1 MKNIYSPQVLNWR
14 LVRQYINLPK
24 DSPQMDSEDDYDNDI
39 WSEIDRDTER
49 KIKEYEEKEKIRI
62 VILIQQNFRNKH
74 YIKELQKIN
83 ICNDLISVILKYL

>member
-1 MKNIYSPQVLNWR
+1 MFHSMKDHPIGGLYT
-14 LVRQYINLPK
+14 
-24 DSPQMDSEDDYDNDI
+24 MDDYYDDYPED
-39 WSEIDRDTER
+39 EIDRDTER

-83 ICNDLISVILKYL
+83 ICNDLIGVILKYL